1 MDKEKLTQLIEEAK
15 QYEKVSSEDLVRVF
29 KDNHIWIPDF
39 VDRFLLVN
47 FFKKYVFDKEQYA
60 KYTDEFKYRLRKYDQ
75 YFSIYLTEATDKEFN
90 YSLHP
95 YEYKNLFMR
104 FFLLNKEKFNTTIAF
119 EKALAK
125 LKGNTD
131 GAQENYEKV
140 RVQFKDLYYTPK
152 GYLDGIQL
160 SILKEAVCKTYTLN
174 QIRDLGAKYGVNV
187 PKRMNKGQLLEL
199 IAARFR
205 LTEDEKVALQPKPI
219 LELTQYSK
227 EKGFKISTDLKKGDM
242 VEFIVFSLNKYNED
256 IEKDLFDYDFIPEE
270 EEVDTDPEKVFEGV
284 PEDEVEAQE
293 IPTTN
298 QYVEPETPVE
308 EVQEEPV
315 VEEAPVEEVQEEP
328 VQEEAPV
335 EEAQPEVVEEPIQEE
350 PVVEEVKEE
359 EKPAP
364 APVQE
369 EHEERELEYDESV
382 DVEIRDIIKDYYKK
396 KSRKDKA
403 LRITILIIFLVLV
416 AAVAFFALKFFG
428 VIK

>member
-1 MDKEKLTQLIEEAK
+1 
-15 QYEKVSSEDLVRVF
+15 
-29 KDNHIWIPDF
+29 
-39 VDRFLLVN
+39 
-47 FFKKYVFDKEQYA
+47 
-60 KYTDEFKYRLRKYDQ
+60 
-75 YFSIYLTEATDKEFN
+75 
-90 YSLHP
+90 
-95 YEYKNLFMR
+95 MR

-140 RVQFKDLYYTPK
+140 RVQFRDLYYTPK

-308 EVQEEPV
+308 EPVQEEPV
-315 VEEAPVEEVQEEP
+315 IEEAPVEEVQEEP
-328 VQEEAPV
+328 VVEETPV
-335 EEAQPEVVEEPIQEE
+335 EEAQPEVVEEPVQEE

>member
-1 MDKEKLTQLIEEAK
+1 MDKEKLNALIEEAK
-15 QYEKVSSEDLVRVF
+15 QYEKASSEDLVRVF
-29 KDNHIWIPDF
+29 KDNHIWVPDF

-47 FFKKYVFDKEQYA
+47 FFKKYVFDKEEYT
-60 KYTDEFKYRLRKYDQ
+60 KYSDEFKYRLRKYDQ
-75 YFSIYLTEATDKEFN
+75 YFSIYLTEATDKEYN

-95 YEYKNLFMR
+95 CEYKNLFMR

-119 EKALAK
+119 EKALSK
-125 LKGNTD
+125 LKGSTD

-140 RVQFKDLYYTPK
+140 RVQFRDLFYTPK

-298 QYVEPETPVE
+298 QYVEMETPVE
-308 EVQEEPV
+308 EEKAEPVVEEAPVEEEKAEPVQEEPV
-315 VEEAPVEEVQEEP
+315 VEEAPQEEAPQEEVVEEP
-328 VQEEAPV
+328 VQEE
-335 EEAQPEVVEEPIQEE
+335 
-350 PVVEEVKEE
+350 VKEE
-359 EKPAP
+359 PKPAP
-364 APVQE
+364 APVE
-369 EHEERELEYDESV
+369 EPEEKELEYDESV

-416 AAVAFFALKFFG
+416 AAVAFFALKYFG